1 MRLSRFVQGHHP
13 CRSRHT
19 LSYGECS
26 TRKVRSTLYSRPR
39 SKRKMVFAVCNIF
52 VHHIFTN
59 HLFLFLFALKS
70 QRDEVLKSF
79 QSNPFFQ
86 SWDPSV
92 LNLYVKYGTY
102 LTTDPHNS
110 GRSIVQLKTSAIQEA
125 VVFTYDHLTQRETFQ
140 RMTELD
146 ESIPLRW
153 VVPGRPGHLDSVGGP
168 GDTARRVWVRP
179 RNSTNVKIKGAGHLV
194 SSTLSGFSYV

>member
-1 MRLSRFVQGHHP
+1 
-13 CRSRHT
+13 
-19 LSYGECS
+19 
-26 TRKVRSTLYSRPR
+26 
-39 SKRKMVFAVCNIF
+39 MVFTVCNIF
-52 VHHIFTN
+52 PHQLCILPTTFFFLPWN
-59 HLFLFLFALKS
+59 HK
-70 QRDEVLKSF
+70 RDEVLKSF

-92 LNLYVKYGTY
+92 LNLYVQYGTY

-110 GRSIVQLKTSAIQEA
+110 GPSVVQLKTSAIQEA
-125 VVFTYDHLTQRETFQ
+125 IVFTYDHLTQRETFQ

-153 VVPGRPGHLDSVGGP
+153 IIPGRPGHLDSVGGP

-194 SSTLSGFSYV
+194 SPIFSSFFFCIRC